1 MNGRVIKF
9 EGPVHAEAD
18 RLLPWLINGTL
29 DDDERRQVEQHV
41 AECAQC
47 QREVA
52 WLRTLQSQ
60 YRDDDADADHVP
72 HAMKRLRHRMGK
84 VGIKRATPASLSS
97 AWRRRGRRLAWLA
110 AAQAAIIFAM
120 GVVLLQDRH
129 AAYHTLSAPASKG
142 SLLVVVFDP
151 RISEAQMRRL
161 VRAGDG
167 RIVGGPTET
176 GAYLLSVPDE
186 QAASS
191 RKMLHD
197 SPSVTMVENLQA
209 GGSP

>member
-9 EGPVHAEAD
+9 EGSVHAEAD
-18 RLLPWLINGTL
+18 RILPWLVNGTL

-41 AECAQC
+41 AECEPC
-47 QREVA
+47 RREVA
-52 WLRTLQSQ
+52 WLRALQAQ
-60 YRDDDADADHVP
+60 YRNDDASFEDVP

-84 VGIKRATPASLSS
+84 VSARSATPVSLSS

-110 AAQAAIIFAM
+110 AAQAAIIIAM
-120 GVVLLQDRH
+120 GAVLFQDRH
-129 AAYHTLSAPASKG
+129 AAYHTLSAPTSKG

-151 RISEAQMRRL
+151 RISEAQMRQL

-186 QAASS
+186 QAAST
-191 RKMLHD
+191 RKMLHN
-197 SPSVTMVENLQA
+197 SPAVIMVENLQA

>member
-9 EGPVHAEAD
+9 EGSVHAEAD
-18 RLLPWLINGTL
+18 RLLPWLVNGTL

-47 QREVA
+47 QREVD
-52 WLRTLQSQ
+52 WLHTLQAQ
-60 YRDDDADADHVP
+60 YRDHDVGADHAS

-84 VGIKRATPASLSS
+84 ISTRTATPASLSS
-97 AWRRRGRRLAWLA
+97 TWRRRGRQLAWLA
-110 AAQAAIIFAM
+110 AAQAAIIIAM
-120 GVVLLQDRH
+120 GATLLQDRH
-129 AAYHTLSAPASKG
+129 VTYHTLSAPTSKG

-151 RISEAQMRRL
+151 RISEAQMRQL
-161 VRAGDG
+161 VRAGNG

-186 QAASS
+186 QAAFT

-197 SPSVTMVENLQA
+197 SPAVTMVENLQA

>member
-9 EGPVHAEAD
+9 EGSVHAQAD
-18 RLLPWLINGTL
+18 RVLPWLVNGTL
-29 DDDERRQVEQHV
+29 DGDERKQVEQHV

-47 QREVA
+47 QRELA
-52 WLRTLQSQ
+52 WLRALQSQ
-60 YRDDDADADHVP
+60 YRNDADNAQDIPHV
-72 HAMKRLRHRMGK
+72 MKRLRHRMGK
-84 VGIKRATPASLSS
+84 IGAGNATPASLSS

-110 AAQAAIIFAM
+110 AVQAAIIVAM
-120 GVVLLQDRH
+120 GTMLMQDRH

-151 RISEAQMRRL
+151 HISEAQLRQL

-186 QAASS
+186 QAAAT

-197 SPSVTMVENLQA
+197 SPAVMLVENLQA
-209 GGSP
+209 GTNP